1 MKYGLYA
8 LRSFRLS
15 RRFPGIISLV
25 FSEFWLVARNPYE
38 LVHDR
43 VGFSSK
49 KNSLKIGKMYQKWA
63 KNSFLNLFKKF
74 VINFYWI
81 YSIMTIYIICCVPA
95 QIPFLG
101 KFLFLRYGPKCF
113 QPIRLQDFWTNH
125 ISRPNEWNGLIF
137 CMLIQID
144 INIKSW
150 SKNLGMGVA
159 SLVTGL

>member
-49 KNSLKIGKMYQKWA
+49 KKFPEDWENGLKMGQKQ
-63 KNSFLNLFKKF
+63 SFLNLFKKF
-74 VINFYWI
+74 VINFY
-81 YSIMTIYIICCVPA
+81 
-95 QIPFLG
+95 
-101 KFLFLRYGPKCF
+101 
-113 QPIRLQDFWTNH
+113 
-125 ISRPNEWNGLIF
+125 
-137 CMLIQID
+137 
-144 INIKSW
+144 
-150 SKNLGMGVA
+150 
-159 SLVTGL
+159 